1 MLIKIVKMS
10 RFVANLYRNQLAL
23 NKMYPLKTY
32 EVDQELGGEECPLLH
47 AGGVGNRPPR
57 KTLQIPGSM
66 HGGRGG
72 HGYRS
77 IWNHS
82 LMRKFRVARL
92 PTTHKPWYLLYI
104 QRSAIQCPAN
114 LEPKT
119 RNYAR

>member
-1 MLIKIVKMS
+1 MS
-10 RFVANLYRNQLAL
+10 RFVANLFRNQLAL

-32 EVDQELGGEECPLLH
+32 EVDQELGGEECPLLR
-47 AGGVGNRPPR
+47 AGGWEIDHQE
-57 KTLQIPGSM
+57 KHCKSPGVCM
-66 HGGRGG
+66 GGGGG

-119 RNYAR
+119 CNYAR

>member
-1 MLIKIVKMS
+1 MS

-47 AGGVGNRPPR
+47 AGGWEMTTKKNTANPR
-57 KTLQIPGSM
+57 EYAW
-66 HGGRGG
+66 GGGG

>member
-47 AGGVGNRPPR
+47 AGGWEIDHQE
-57 KTLQIPGSM
+57 KHCKSPGVCM
-66 HGGRGG
+66 GGG